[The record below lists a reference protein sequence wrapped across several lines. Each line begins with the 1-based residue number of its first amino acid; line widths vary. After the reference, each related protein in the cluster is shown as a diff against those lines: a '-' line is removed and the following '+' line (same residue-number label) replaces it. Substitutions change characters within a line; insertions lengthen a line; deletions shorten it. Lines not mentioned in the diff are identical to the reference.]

1 MGRVGEN
8 ELFVSPDRVEL
19 SNARVNLAD
28 SVCLHV
34 SGELNFP
41 RVAPDPHWQ
50 DRFAFIP
57 SRVCV
62 KVGW

>member
-1 MGRVGEN
+1 LGEN
-8 ELFVSPDRVEL
+8 
-19 SNARVNLAD
+19 
-28 SVCLHV
+28 VCLHV

-50 DRFAFIP
+50 EQFAFLP